1 MRKSFSKT
9 TSRPLPK
16 LLLGLLLLLTLS
28 LSLEACGNG
37 GDEEEDQPQP
47 TPVAVKSTSTPTPKP
62 SPIVDVEEDQ
72 PQPTPVTVEPT
83 PKPSPAV
90 DKKEAQPQ
98 PTPVTVEPTPKP
110 SPIVDGEEAQPQPTP
125 VTVEPT
131 PKPSSIAV
139 TSVPSPCPAEG
150 VGSNISHN
158 AGPVDQDVLQ
168 LASNSSNFA
177 FDLYRTVSDE
187 QEGNLFFSPYSISQ
201 VMAMAYAGARGETER
216 QIADTLRYSLPQDRL
231 HPAFNAL
238 DGALRSRGSNDQT
251 ASDPEEK
258 DFHFR
263 LNIANAVWGQDGF
276 RFHGDYA
283 ETLAKNYGDEIRS
296 LDFAAASEEC
306 RTTINDW
313 VADETEGK
321 ILDLFPPGTI
331 DARTR
336 LVLSNAVYFTASWLW
351 PFPLDDTVDRPFHL
365 LNGGTVEV
373 PMMTDNYHYK
383 EVYYAQ
389 GHGFQAVEIPYRTW
403 ELSMIVLLAD
413 EGEFED
419 FEDSLTAEILD
430 QAIKELEERDITLT
444 MPRFEFESEFMLD
457 QTLAKMGMSD
467 AFGGAADFSG
477 MTDAEDLWI
486 SAVAHKAFV
495 SVNEEGTEAAA
506 ATGAAMF
513 MSAPLEK
520 EPVVLALDRPF
531 VFLIRDEPTGA
542 ILFLGR
548 VMNPS

>member
-1 MRKSFSKT
+1 MCSFEWSTVCRSVVDNNLPNTYIRQILKSIELWSHPYIMRKSFYKT

-37 GDEEEDQPQP
+37 GDEEEDQPQT
-47 TPVAVKSTSTPTPKP
+47 TPAAVKPTSTPTPKP
-62 SPIVDVEEDQ
+62 SPTVDVEEDQ
-72 PQPTPVTVEPT
+72 PQPTPVTVDPT

-125 VTVEPT
+125 VTVPPTPEPT
-131 PKPSSIAV
+131 PHPSPTVDGNEAQLQPPPV
-139 TSVPSPCPAEG
+139 ASVPSPCPAEG
-150 VGSNISHN
+150 VESNISHN
-158 AGPVDQDVLQ
+158 AGQVDRDVLQ

-283 ETLAKNYGDEIRS
+283 ETLANNYGM
-296 LDFAAASEEC
+296 
-306 RTTINDW
+306 
-313 VADETEGK
+313 K
-321 ILDLFPPGTI
+321 
-331 DARTR
+331 
-336 LVLSNAVYFTASWLW
+336 
-351 PFPLDDTVDRPFHL
+351 
-365 LNGGTVEV
+365 
-373 PMMTDNYHYK
+373 
-383 EVYYAQ
+383 
-389 GHGFQAVEIPYRTW
+389 
-403 ELSMIVLLAD
+403 
-413 EGEFED
+413 
-419 FEDSLTAEILD
+419 
-430 QAIKELEERDITLT
+430 
-444 MPRFEFESEFMLD
+444 
-457 QTLAKMGMSD
+457 
-467 AFGGAADFSG
+467 
-477 MTDAEDLWI
+477 
-486 SAVAHKAFV
+486 
-495 SVNEEGTEAAA
+495 
-506 ATGAAMF
+506 
-513 MSAPLEK
+513 
-520 EPVVLALDRPF
+520 
-531 VFLIRDEPTGA
+531 
-542 ILFLGR
+542 
-548 VMNPS
+548 

>member
-9 TSRPLPK
+9 TFRPLPK
-16 LLLGLLLLLTLS
+16 LLLGLLLLLILS

-37 GDEEEDQPQP
+37 GDGEEAQPQTTPAAVAP
-47 TPVAVKSTSTPTPKP
+47 TSAPTPK
-62 SPIVDVEEDQ
+62 S
-72 PQPTPVTVEPT
+72 
-83 PKPSPAV
+83 SPAV
-90 DKKEAQPQ
+90 DKKEAQQQ
-98 PTPVTVEPTPKP
+98 PALVTVAPTPKP

-131 PKPSSIAV
+131 AKPLPAVDGEDDQPQSTPIAV

-187 QEGNLFFSPYSISQ
+187 QEGNLFFSPFSISQ
-201 VMAMAYAGARGETER
+201 VLAMAYAGARGETEL
-216 QIADTLRYSLPQDRL
+216 QMAETLRYGLRQERL
-231 HPAFNAL
+231 HPAFKTL
-238 DGALRSRGSNDQT
+238 YGALRSRGGNRQSS
-251 ASDPEEK
+251 SDPDEE
-258 DFHFR
+258 DSHFR
-263 LNIANAVWGQDGF
+263 LNIANGVWGQEGLEF
-276 RFHGDYA
+276 SGDYA

-296 LDFAAASEEC
+296 LDFAAAPEEC
-306 RTTINDW
+306 RVTINDW
-313 VADETEGK
+313 VAEETEGK
-321 ILDLFPPGTI
+321 IQDLFPPGTI
-331 DARTR
+331 DAQTR
-336 LVLSNAVYFTASWLW
+336 LVLTNAIYFTASWLW
-351 PFPLDDTVDRPFHL
+351 PFPPDDTVERPFRL

-389 GHGFQAVEIPYRTW
+389 GHGFQAVEIPYITW
-403 ELSMIVLLAD
+403 ELSMIALLPD

-444 MPRFEFESEFMLD
+444 MPRFEFESEFMLY
-457 QTLAKMGMSD
+457 QTLAKMGISD
-467 AFGGAADFSG
+467 AFSEAADFSG
-477 MTDAEDLWI
+477 ISNTVDIWI
-486 SAVAHKAFV
+486 SAVVHKAFV

-531 VFLIRDEPTGA
+531 IFLIRDEPTGA

-548 VMNPS
+548 VMDPTPTPSS